1 MAHPIKGSVI
11 VADGNGKVTVISPT
25 SNNQVLSLD
34 SNEPAGAKF
43 IDIKSLMP
51 QQFIKAQAT
60 ASNGTSST
68 TYERIMSIT
77 IPGESTNPI
86 TLIKILSGQ
95 ANNANSHDIRIQ
107 TNLGVTIAEANF
119 TNTAFNNNNMGTLSN
134 LPQNET
140 TIEVQAK
147 RNGGNNNTNVY
158 ILEVTINYQNV

>member
-1 MAHPIKGSVI
+1 
-11 VADGNGKVTVISPT
+11 
-25 SNNQVLSLD
+25 
-34 SNEPAGAKF
+34 
-43 IDIKSLMP
+43 
-51 QQFIKAQAT
+51 
-60 ASNGTSST
+60 
-68 TYERIMSIT
+68 MSIT